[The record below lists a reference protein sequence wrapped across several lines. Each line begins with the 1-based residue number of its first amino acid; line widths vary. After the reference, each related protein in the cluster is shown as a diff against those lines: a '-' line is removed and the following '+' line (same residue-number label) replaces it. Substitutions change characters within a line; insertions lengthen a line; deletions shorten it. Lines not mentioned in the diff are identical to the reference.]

1 MKNKNTENHNEFK
14 IPENYFNTIED
25 RVFEKLSEKKL
36 LKNDEFNI
44 PKNYFETVEDSVFEK
59 LNLTHKKE
67 TKVISIR
74 RLLIQISVAAAL
86 IFMASLFYINNN
98 STNINTITA
107 NDVDIWL
114 DENVEDI
121 DTFLIAEIFEAD
133 EIDDLQNF
141 NDADLLNELEGAD
154 IGSIL
159 DELDANY

>member
-1 MKNKNTENHNEFK
+1 M
-14 IPENYFNTIED
+14 
-25 RVFEKLSEKKL
+25 
-36 LKNDEFNI
+36 
-44 PKNYFETVEDSVFEK
+44 
-59 LNLTHKKE
+59 
-67 TKVISIR
+67 
-74 RLLIQISVAAAL
+74 AAAL

-114 DENVEDI
+114 DENV
-121 DTFLIAEIFEAD
+121 D